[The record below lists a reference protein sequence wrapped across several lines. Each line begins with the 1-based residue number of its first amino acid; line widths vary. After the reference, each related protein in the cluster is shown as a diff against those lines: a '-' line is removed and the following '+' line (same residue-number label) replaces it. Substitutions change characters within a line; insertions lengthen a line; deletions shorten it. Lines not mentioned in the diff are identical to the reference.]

1 MIPKYRDIHQQSLAT
16 FEKRSQNVFNAIA
29 ISWHL
34 LTMWSQNYNVHFLF
48 YDNSCLLHV
57 SDDLL
62 HKESWIIWNVA
73 ENRNSGTQCL
83 PVTQIQIISDPSQYG
98 THTVIG

>member
-1 MIPKYRDIHQQSLAT
+1 MIPKYRDIHQQPVAT
-16 FEKRSQNVFNAIA
+16 FEKRSQDVFNAIA

-34 LTMWSQNYNVHFLF
+34 LTMWSQNSVHFLF
-48 YDNSCLLHV
+48 YDNSCLLLAI
-57 SDDLL
+57 DDLL

-73 ENRNSGTQCL
+73 ENRNSGTQSL
-83 PVTQIQIISDPSQYG
+83 LVTQIQIISDPSQYG